1 MNPARILFDPDIPGA
16 ADALRDL
23 GELRPFDPAALAADP
38 RIAADA
44 DVLVFRTATR
54 VDARLLQAL
63 PRLRALATPVIGLDH
78 VDIAAVAACAARL
91 GRDLPVLHAPG
102 STADGVA
109 DWVLAA
115 LLDAG
120 ALDGLPDAP
129 PRVGIV
135 GLGHCGRALAARLDR
150 LGIPWIANDPPRRA
164 AGDPGPWTSLD
175 DLAGCDVVTL
185 HVPLTDA
192 GASPWP
198 TRDLADAA
206 FLARLAAGRTRW
218 LANASRGA
226 VLEPGA
232 ALAAASGRGPALLL
246 DVFRDE
252 PAPDPRIVAAARF
265 ATPHV
270 AGSVIE
276 GRSRAIA
283 QIRKSLARL
292 LDVDAPP
299 LHAPAPAPCPALP
312 ARPAAADL
320 RAVLDGTGLGA
331 LGRAFRDAYVA
342 APTADRGAVFTRIR
356 AGAMRRE
363 IAWTSPPS
371 GKAAAFDNPAVVVE
385 NGVTCRSEASERR
398 P

>member
-1 MNPARILFDPDIPGA
+1 M
-16 ADALRDL
+16 
-23 GELRPFDPAALAADP
+23 
-38 RIAADA
+38 
-44 DVLVFRTATR
+44 
-54 VDARLLQAL
+54 
-63 PRLRALATPVIGLDH
+63 
-78 VDIAAVAACAARL
+78 AAVAAFAARH

-102 STADGVA
+102 STAGGVA

-150 LGIPWIANDPPRRA
+150 LGIPWIANDPPRQA
-164 AGDPGPWTSLD
+164 AGDPGPWATAD
-175 DLAGCDVVTL
+175 DLAGCDIVTL
-185 HVPLTDA
+185 HVPLTEP

-198 TRDLADAA
+198 TRDMADAA

-218 LANASRGA
+218 LANPSRGG
-226 VLEPGA
+226 VLEPRA
-232 ALAAASGRGPALLL
+232 ALAAADAGCGPALLL

-252 PAPDPRIVAAARF
+252 PAPDPRIVVAARF
-265 ATPHV
+265 TTPHV

-276 GRSRAIA
+276 GRARAIET
-283 QIRKSLARL
+283 IRRPLARL
-292 LDVDAPP
+292 LGVEAPP
-299 LHAPAPAPCPALP
+299 RPAPAPTPCPALP
-312 ARPAAADL
+312 ARPAASDL

-331 LGRAFRDAYVA
+331 LGRAFQDAYSA
-342 APTADRGAVFTRIR
+342 APAAHRGAVFTRIR
-356 AGAMRRE
+356 AAAMRRE
-363 IAWTSPPS
+363 IAWPIPPS
-371 GKAAAFDNPAVVVE
+371 GAAAAFDNPAVVVE